1 MSEENEAVVDIASC
15 ASCGVSEEVDDV
27 TLKECDDCDLVRYCS
42 DDCEQNHISQ
52 HAGAC
57 KKRAA
62 ELHDELLFKQPESS
76 HLGDCPICCL
86 PVHLDLNKA
95 TMMVCCSKLVCDGCD
110 HANQKREAVGKLER
124 KCPFCRKPIPST
136 KDRADKMIMKR
147 IEANDPVAMRQWG
160 REQYDNGDYSSAFEY
175 YTKAAGLGDTEAH
188 YWLSLLYQNGHGVE
202 KEMRKVIHHW
212 EEAAIGGHPR
222 ARHNLGWHEGN
233 IGRYERA
240 VKHYIIA
247 AALGQDESI
256 TTLMEKFKEG
266 FVQKDELAA
275 ALRAHKAAVDA
286 TKSPQRE
293 AAEAYWISSSPKG
306 TLD

>member
-27 TLKECDDCDLVRYCS
+27 KLKECDDCDLVRYCS

-57 KKRAA
+57 KKRAV
-62 ELHDELLFKQPESS
+62 ELRDELLFKQPESS

-136 KDRADKMIMKR
+136 MDEVDKQMMKR
-147 IEANDPVAMRQWG
+147 IEANDPVAMRHKGLEHAQRG
-160 REQYDNGDYSSAFEY
+160 VYQSAFEHL
-175 YTKAAGLGDTEAH
+175 TKAAELGDITAH
-188 YWLSLLYQNGHGVE
+188 HSLSCMYHNGQGVE
-202 KEMRKVIHHW
+202 KDRGKEIYHM
-212 EEAAIGGHPR
+212 EEAAIGGHPK
-222 ARHNLGWHEGN
+222 ARHNLGCIEEDGN
-233 IGRYERA
+233 EERA
-240 VKHYIIA
+240 VKHWIIA
-247 AALGQDESI
+247 AAQGNNDSI
-256 TTLMEKFKEG
+256 KALMNAFRRG
-266 FVQKDELAA
+266 FVSKDDLAA
-275 ALRAHKAAVDA
+275 ALRAHQAAVEE

-293 AAEAYWISSSPKG
+293 AADRKMRSP
-306 TLD
+306 